1 MGKASGSSLTY
12 IGRGNFTV
20 PAPRSARVF
29 VTLGFVAVIGSAG
42 LVQTAVELGRGERPG
57 VLEVFD
63 RPPSARHLHEF
74 EHNLDESSVVMAHL
88 RPMMQEAR
96 FALLA
101 DAGEK
106 ALVGRDGWL
115 FYRESVRYAT
125 ERPEAAAAPRDHAD
139 PLPAILSFHD
149 QLAARGIAL
158 LLVPVPDKESIYP
171 EMLSG
176 RANRAGVVVC
186 RSTRALLDR
195 LAAAGIDVVDLFQA
209 FHQAKESQS
218 PAGSTPFY
226 LVRDT
231 HWTSSGMQVA
241 VNAVSRRIRQR
252 GWISEGAVDY
262 GVRRIE
268 LERRG
273 DLIEMLR
280 VPRLERAIAPDRL
293 DCAQVVQRETGTLY
307 RDAPDAR
314 ILILGDSFLR
324 IYQQDEPRAAGF
336 IAHLAR
342 ALKQPM
348 TSIVNDGG
356 AATMVRQDLARRPR
370 LLANKRLVIWE
381 FVERDIRDGAQGWQ
395 VIPLP
400 TLDHDRR

>member
-1 MGKASGSSLTY
+1 
-12 IGRGNFTV
+12 V
-20 PAPRSARVF
+20 PAPRTAWVF

-42 LVQTAVELGRGERPG
+42 LVQTAVELGRGERPQ

-96 FALLA
+96 FSLLH

-125 ERPEAAAAPRDHAD
+125 ERPEAVPTPRDSAN
-139 PLPAILSFHD
+139 PLPAIRSFHD
-149 QLAARGIAL
+149 QLAARGIPL
-158 LLVPVPDKESIYP
+158 LVVPVPDKESIYP

-195 LAAAGIDVVDLFQA
+195 LAAAGIDVVDLFEA
-209 FHQAKESQS
+209 FRQAKESQS

-226 LVRDT
+226 LARDS
-231 HWTSSGMQVA
+231 HWTPSGMQIAVRAVA
-241 VNAVSRRIRQR
+241 QHIRQR
-252 GWISEGAVDY
+252 GGIPQGVVEYD
-262 GVRRIE
+262 VRRIE
-268 LERRG
+268 VERPG
-273 DLIEMLR
+273 DLIAMLR
-280 VPRLERAIAPDRL
+280 VPRLERAIAPERL
-293 DCAQVVQRETGTLY
+293 DCTQVVQRETGRLY
-307 RDAPDAR
+307 RDVPDAR

-342 ALKQPM
+342 ELKQPM

-356 AATMVRQDLARRPR
+356 ASTMVRQDLARRPR

-381 FVERDIRDGAQGWQ
+381 FVERDIRDGAEGWQ
-395 VIPLP
+395 VVPLP